1 MPYFLGLFAVPD
13 GVCKMN
19 RVLIFVVLQMFLTPL
34 AVAESLKILLTN
46 DDGYLSPGI
55 QAMKAALIEAGHTV
69 YLVAPSSNQSGSA
82 TSISSTGVRF
92 SSLGEQV
99 WRVEGRPA
107 DAVRLGI
114 GHLLKEAPP
123 DLVLSGINFGQNMGL
138 DVMVSGTM
146 GAAVTASQLGV
157 PAIALS
163 AEIDFAEAASGFA
176 STLAVFP
183 FAATYATRLIEQPE
197 LLAMPGV
204 LVINFP
210 KTLPFK
216 GIKQARLAPSSLI
229 NNVYEEA
236 EPGLWRSGYA
246 GETQDPEDTDRKLL
260 STGYITVTHIWPTY
274 AATNALAPGSLDWL
288 IRVSAADP
296 DS

>member
-34 AVAESLKILLTN
+34 AIAESLKILLTN
-46 DDGYLSPGI
+46 DHGYLSPGI

-92 SSLGEQV
+92 SSLGKQV

-114 GHLLKEAPP
+114 GHLLREAPP
-123 DLVLSGINFGQNMGL
+123 DLVISGINFGQNMGL

-157 PAIALS
+157 PAIA
-163 AEIDFAEAASGFA
+163 
-176 STLAVFP
+176 
-183 FAATYATRLIEQPE
+183 
-197 LLAMPGV
+197 
-204 LVINFP
+204 
-210 KTLPFK
+210 
-216 GIKQARLAPSSLI
+216 
-229 NNVYEEA
+229 
-236 EPGLWRSGYA
+236 
-246 GETQDPEDTDRKLL
+246 
-260 STGYITVTHIWPTY
+260 
-274 AATNALAPGSLDWL
+274 
-288 IRVSAADP
+288 
-296 DS
+296 